1 MASKTCGRRWLPLLA
16 AGGGLGLVLASAA
29 GAEGLSLPA
38 GDSPWPQWQARLE
51 LPGAS
56 LPTSRFA
63 LVSPPARALPA
74 PPIRAALL
82 GDYTLG
88 GPALALP
95 GTRGHFRATSGLL
108 FDLQRAADSPS
119 AGLASASDG
128 PVPSSPYL
136 GLGYTGWL
144 PRTGLSFRADVGLAA
159 EYPGGSWRLGRALF
173 GSQGF
178 DATLRELRLEP
189 RLQLGVQYTY

>member
-1 MASKTCGRRWLPLLA
+1 MASTNREHRWLPLLA
-16 AGGGLGLVLASAA
+16 ASGGLGLVLACPAN
-29 GAEGLSLPA
+29 AEGLSLPA

-56 LPTSRFA
+56 LPAPRFTLA
-63 LVSPPARALPA
+63 NPSARALPA

-88 GPALALP
+88 SPTLALP
-95 GTRGHFRATSGLL
+95 GTRGHFHATSGLL
-108 FDLQRAADSPS
+108 FDLPRAADASGAS
-119 AGLASASDG
+119 LAAASDG

-178 DATLRELRLEP
+178 DATLRELKLEP